1 MTCALTSIIVP
12 VTARGCSPASGKPGL
27 LADASAAGA
36 WLLDAG
42 SADSPGPG
50 GAPLAAL
57 PGRRARCLQASHR
70 VLGESGGGLE
80 AGGVIGVFRAVEV
93 RVVVDEVFDLFLPF
107 AAQIGGFV
115 VLALPIERLDEVG
128 DGDLVVGACV
138 IGRPLD
144 EV

>member
-57 PGRRARCLQASHR
+57 PGLAAAGPGPAANPRPAAPGFPFGPAAGARSAPRWPRRPHQRSGHSTPGARLGPAST
-70 VLGESGGGLE
+70 
-80 AGGVIGVFRAVEV
+80 
-93 RVVVDEVFDLFLPF
+93 LP
-107 AAQIGGFV
+107 
-115 VLALPIERLDEVG
+115 
-128 DGDLVVGACV
+128 
-138 IGRPLD
+138 
-144 EV
+144 